1 MSGRTRRG
9 GGCGEDTSRRGRRR
23 ARGALSTSNDVS
35 LRSRKT
41 LRVGKNPRNRIQESP
56 RVTDRLRSRGCQM
69 ARNPKVERTFEFRAV
84 FSGFGVSD
92 AVARDVVATPPDDTA
107 HRTVRLEP

>member
-1 MSGRTRRG
+1 MCLFEVEKHFASAKILGI
-9 GGCGEDTSRRGRRR
+9 D
-23 ARGALSTSNDVS
+23 
-35 LRSRKT
+35 
-41 LRVGKNPRNRIQESP
+41 IQESP